1 MFEGYRKRKLLRDLR
16 RLSVRMETVANKYWN
31 FDPED
36 KPLRDTLNGLR
47 NVAATLR
54 SYLTIPRMRS

>member
-1 MFEGYRKRKLLRDLR
+1 MLEGYRKRKLLSDLKN
-16 RLSVRMETVANKYWN
+16 LSVRMESVANKYWN

-47 NVAATLR
+47 NAAATVR
-54 SYLTIPRMRS
+54 SYLTLPRIRI